1 MKPLMKNLNNYIPFL
16 SFQTSSGTEDKGKSF
31 SSSSKYESLSKVF
44 CLKDVMIDFL
54 DTLTQII
61 KKYTTG
67 TIQTFVILFLDSTLP
82 GLSKHIGTYLCKVM
96 AFFHEV
102 TCLV

>member
-54 DTLTQII
+54 DTL
-61 KKYTTG
+61 
-67 TIQTFVILFLDSTLP
+67 S
-82 GLSKHIGTYLCKVM
+82 
-96 AFFHEV
+96 
-102 TCLV
+102 